1 MFLQEI
7 ISATELPGKAYAA
20 FFTNNKE
27 LLETFIKELDVD
39 EYECYGTDATGKF
52 IIPIYEITANSKNDF
67 TLPKLTSNLTNYYGK
82 YEIDINKLKELTD
95 KNGVEFF
102 LYVISQYEV

>member
-7 ISATELPGKAYAA
+7 KSATVLPEKAYAA

-27 LLETFIKELDVD
+27 LLKSLIKELDTD
-39 EYECYGTDATGKF
+39 EYQYYGTDSSGNF
-52 IIPIYEITANSKNDF
+52 IIPIYELTADSKNNF
-67 TLPKLTSNLTNYYGK
+67 IIPELTPYLTNYYGK

-95 KNGVEFF
+95 KNGVQFF
-102 LYVISQYEV
+102 LYVSYDQKF

>member
-7 ISATELPGKAYAA
+7 KSATELPEKAYAA

-27 LLETFIKELDVD
+27 LLKSLIKELDLD
-39 EYECYGTDATGKF
+39 EYECYGTDRLGEF
-52 IIPIYEITANSKNDF
+52 IIPIYELTANSKNDF
-67 TLPKLTSNLTNYYGK
+67 ILPKLTSNLTNYYGK
-82 YEIDINKLKELTD
+82 YELDINSLKEIAN

-102 LYVISQYEV
+102 LYVINQYEV